1 MIDVNILR
9 KNPEILFDSQK
20 RRFQSDEI
28 IKEAIRL
35 DSEWRELLRKS
46 NNLKA
51 DKNKLVRE
59 IGEIIRA
66 GGNSDSIKSKASEID
81 RNIGDYETKLRE
93 IESER
98 DLILKKIPN
107 IVDPEA
113 PVAKD
118 DSGNLP
124 IYFEGRAKV
133 FESDVEGFVAQSMGK
148 MEYEISRFK
157 PQSHVDLLVKRNL
170 ANLESAAMVSGSR
183 FYYLLGS
190 LVLLETSLEHFALEF
205 MQKKGFT
212 LVEPPFMLNKQATD
226 GATDFTAFED
236 TLYKIEGEDLYL
248 IATSEH
254 PIAAFHYDTILEENQ
269 LPLLYAGIS
278 PCFRKEAGAHGK
290 DTKGIFRVHQFN
302 KIEQFAFVKPED
314 SKSYHQKL
322 LENAKEFYR
331 ALGIPFRIVDIATGD
346 LGNVASRKFDIE
358 AWYPAQAQFREVVS
372 ASNVMDYQARR
383 LKVRYRGKDGNAYVH
398 TLNSTLA
405 AMTRTLVAIIENNQL
420 EDGSIVVPKVLR
432 ELMGKEVI

>member
-1 MIDVNILR
+1 MIDVSILR

-113 PVAKD
+113 PVARD

-124 IYFEGRAKV
+124 IYFEGKAKV

-148 MEYEISRFK
+148 MEYELSKFK

-190 LVLLETSLEHFALEF
+190 LVMLETSLEHFALEF

-212 LVEPPFMLNKQATD
+212 LVEPPFMLSKQATD

-331 ALGIPFRIVDIATGD
+331 ALEIPFRIVDIATGD

-372 ASNVMDYQARR
+372 ASNVVDYQARR

-405 AMTRTLVAIIENNQL
+405 AMTRTLVAIVENNQL
-420 EDGSIVVPKVLR
+420 EDGRIVVPKVLR

>member
-1 MIDVNILR
+1 MIDVSILR

-113 PVAKD
+113 PVARD

-124 IYFEGRAKV
+124 IYFEGKAKV

-148 MEYEISRFK
+148 MEYEFSKFK

-212 LVEPPFMLNKQATD
+212 LVEPPFMLSKQATD

-254 PIAAFHYDTILEENQ
+254 PIAAFHYDTIIEENQ

-331 ALGIPFRIVDIATGD
+331 ALEIPFRIVDIATGD

-372 ASNVMDYQARR
+372 ASNVVDYQARR

-405 AMTRTLVAIIENNQL
+405 AMTRTLVAIVENNQL
-420 EDGSIVVPKVLR
+420 EDGRIVVPKVLR

>member
-1 MIDVNILR
+1 MIDVSILR
-9 KNPEILFDSQK
+9 KNPEVLFESQK
-20 RRFQSDEI
+20 RRFQDDGI
-28 IKEAIRL
+28 IKEAIKL
-35 DSEWRELLRKS
+35 DSEWRELLRES

-59 IGEIIRA
+59 IGEKIRK
-66 GGNSDSIKSKASEID
+66 GDSADSVKARATEID
-81 RNIGDYETKLRE
+81 REIENFDARLRETETK
-93 IESER
+93 R
-98 DLILKKIPN
+98 DDVLKKIPN
-107 IVDPEA
+107 IVDSLA

-118 DSGNLP
+118 ETGNAAV
-124 IYFEGRAKV
+124 YFEGLARVYKG
-133 FESDVEGFVAQSMGK
+133 DVENFTQQSGGK
-148 MEYEISRFK
+148 MKNEVSDFK
-157 PQSHVDLLVKRNL
+157 AKSHVDLLVKRGL
-170 ANLESAAMVSGSR
+170 ANLESAASVAGSR
-183 FYYLLGS
+183 FYYLLGD
-190 LVLLETSLEHFALEF
+190 LVLLESTLEHYALKF
-205 MQKKGFT
+205 LQKKGFT
-212 LVEPPFMLNKQATD
+212 LVEPPFMLNKDATN

-254 PIAAFHYDTILEENQ
+254 PIAAFLSNTILEEDN

-314 SKSYHQKL
+314 SKNYHERL

-331 ALGIPFRIVDIATGD
+331 ALEIPFRVVDIATGD

-358 AWYPAQAQFREVVS
+358 AWYPAQGLFREVVS
-372 ASNVMDYQARR
+372 ASNVLDYQARR
-383 LKVRYRGKDGNAYVH
+383 LKVRYRGKEGNVYVH
-398 TLNSTLA
+398 TLNSTLIA
-405 AMTRTLVAIIENNQL
+405 TTRTLVAIVENNQK

-432 ELMGKEVI
+432 DEMGKEVI

>member
-1 MIDVNILR
+1 VIDVNILR
-9 KNPEILFDSQK
+9 KTPEILFDSQK
-20 RRFQSDEI
+20 RRFQDDGI
-28 IKEAIRL
+28 IKEAIKL
-35 DSEWRELLRKS
+35 DSDWRELLRKS
-46 NNLKA
+46 NDLKA
-51 DKNKLVRE
+51 DKNRLVRE
-59 IGEIIRA
+59 IGEKVRA
-66 GGNSDSIKSKASEID
+66 GENPDSIKIRASEID
-81 RNIGDYETKLRE
+81 KRIGDYEVKLRE
-93 IESER
+93 IETNR
-98 DLILKKIPN
+98 DDILRKIPN
-107 IVDPEA
+107 IADAGA

-118 DSGNLP
+118 ESGNLP

-133 FESDVEGFVAQSMGK
+133 FKGDVEGFVAQSRGK
-148 MEYEISRFK
+148 MEYDASSFK

-170 ANLESAAMVSGSR
+170 ANLESAATVSGSR
-183 FYYLLGS
+183 FYYLLGD
-190 LVLLETSLEHFALEF
+190 LVLLELSIEHFALKF
-205 MQKKGFT
+205 LQKKGFT
-212 LVEPPFMLNKQATD
+212 LVEPPFMLNREATN

-236 TLYKIEGEDLYL
+236 TLYKVEGEDLYL

-254 PIAAFHYDTILEENQ
+254 PIAAYHANSILEETD

-314 SKSYHQKL
+314 SRIYHEKL

-331 ALGIPFRIVDIATGD
+331 ALEIPFRIVDIATGD

-372 ASNVMDYQARR
+372 ASNVLDYQARR
-383 LKVRYRGKDGNAYVH
+383 LKVRYRGKEGNVFVH
-398 TLNSTLA
+398 TLNSTLIA
-405 AMTRTLVAIIENNQL
+405 TTRTLVAIVENNQR
-420 EDGSIVVPKVLR
+420 EDGTIVVPKVLR

>member
-1 MIDVNILR
+1 MIDVSILR
-9 KNPEILFDSQK
+9 KNPEVLFESQK
-20 RRFQSDEI
+20 RRFQDDGI
-28 IKEAIRL
+28 IKEAIKL
-35 DSEWRELLRKS
+35 DSEWRELLRES

-59 IGEIIRA
+59 IGEKIRK
-66 GGNSDSIKSKASEID
+66 GDSADSVKARATEID
-81 RNIGDYETKLRE
+81 REIENYDAKLRE
-93 IESER
+93 TETKR
-98 DLILKKIPN
+98 DDVLKKIPN
-107 IVDPEA
+107 IVDSLA

-118 DSGNLP
+118 ETGNAAV
-124 IYFEGRAKV
+124 YFEGLARVYKG
-133 FESDVEGFVAQSMGK
+133 DVESFTQQSGGK
-148 MEYEISRFK
+148 MKNEVSDFK
-157 PQSHVDLLVKRNL
+157 AKSHVDLLVKRGL
-170 ANLESAAMVSGSR
+170 ANLESAASVAGSR
-183 FYYLLGS
+183 FYYLLGD
-190 LVLLETSLEHFALEF
+190 LVLLESTLEHYALKF
-205 MQKKGFT
+205 LQKKGFT
-212 LVEPPFMLNKQATD
+212 LVEPPFMLNKDATN

-254 PIAAFHYDTILEENQ
+254 PIAAFLSNTILEEDN

-314 SKSYHQKL
+314 SKNYHERL

-331 ALGIPFRIVDIATGD
+331 ALEIPFRVVDIATGD

-358 AWYPAQAQFREVVS
+358 AWYPAQGLFREVVS
-372 ASNVMDYQARR
+372 ASNVLDYQARR
-383 LKVRYRGKDGNAYVH
+383 LKVRYRGKEGNVYVH
-398 TLNSTLA
+398 TLNSTLIA
-405 AMTRTLVAIIENNQL
+405 TTRTLVAIVENNQK

-432 ELMGKEVI
+432 DEMGKEVI